1 MLDQLTLSGRELLV
15 FVILSGV
22 FATVLYLLET
32 LLFAR
37 RRKSAARMEQD
48 ARFLAL
54 QVELAE
60 VRTRLELLEA
70 KPPVESSFDTQ
81 AVTYA
86 EAMRL
91 AREGVS
97 ASDLA
102 GRLGISRSE
111 AELII
116 ALRHAD
122 S

>member
-1 MLDQLTLSGRELLV
+1 MLDQLTFTGHELLI
-15 FVILSGV
+15 FVILSVV
-22 FATVLYLLET
+22 FATVIYLLET
-32 LLFAR
+32 LLFSR
-37 RRKSAARMEQD
+37 RRKPSPAAD
-48 ARFLAL
+48 ARLDAL
-54 QVELAE
+54 RAELE
-60 VRTRLELLEA
+60 LVKERLERLEA
-70 KPPVESSFDTQ
+70 KPPLESSLDTQ

-97 ASDLA
+97 VSDLA